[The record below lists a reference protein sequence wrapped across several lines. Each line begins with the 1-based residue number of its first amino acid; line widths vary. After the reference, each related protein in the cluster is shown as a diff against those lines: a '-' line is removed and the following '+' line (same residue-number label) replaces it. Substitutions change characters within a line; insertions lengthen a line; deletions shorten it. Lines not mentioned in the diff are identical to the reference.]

1 MAFRTHEVLPNVYQI
16 EDCMGVCITLLKG
29 TEKALLI
36 DTGYGME
43 DVNAAVRQVT
53 DLPFEVLLTHGHHD
67 HVLGAMWFAK
77 TKMFAEDCEEFA
89 LRTGREQRQKVMGQ
103 ARDKRIEVP
112 AGYEDR
118 PVPMPED
125 LCEGDISLGGLTARI
140 MKVPG
145 HTVGSFVV
153 FVPERNLLLSGDD
166 WNPCTW
172 LWFPCSIAIH
182 EWKKNMERVME
193 LPFTHVLCS
202 HQYELQTREKMQV
215 FMDGITDESIQS
227 AEKIPLGGDI
237 DTRIIC
243 LPDECVMVF
252 DYGKASNQGET
263 NMKTIRIDENS
274 KALFNNNA
282 AYCVG
287 TGRMGLAMQKEYLDQ
302 LKMAQKEAGFSHIRG
317 HGLFCDDM
325 SIYQPTMDEEGNWH
339 DAYCFTY
346 LDRVMDAYKEAGI
359 RPFLELGFMP
369 SRMASG
375 TQTIFYWK
383 GNTTPPKDDTQWAN
397 LVKATLKHLADRYG
411 YEEVSSWPAEVWNE
425 PNLPGFWENADEEK
439 YHHLYA
445 VTAKAVKEVLPE
457 MKVGG
462 PAVCG
467 GPVTP
472 DWIRNFLT
480 FCRDE
485 KLPLDF
491 VTRHAYM
498 GNNPEHHGRYLYH
511 EMRAVED
518 TYAEMKG
525 TREIIDSFPEYRGM
539 DMHIT
544 EFNTSYN
551 PFCPIH
557 DTNLNAVY
565 IAGLLACLGD
575 VAASYS
581 YWTFGDVFEEMGV
594 PSRPFHGGFGMIAD
608 QLIPKPTLWTFAFF
622 NNLKG
627 EAVYRDEN
635 AIIVRDGDRFEGVL
649 WNLCREERKQVELAV
664 KLPCAEELSV
674 LTRTVDEE
682 CCNPLKLWHEMGEP
696 ASLNDEQL
704 ALLRESAR
712 PEASCLTAK
721 GENGEAEL
729 KFLLKENGLIH
740 FTATPKV
747 NTTDPGYDYEWYR
760 VHS

>member
-1 MAFRTHEVLPNVYQI
+1 
-16 EDCMGVCITLLKG
+16 
-29 TEKALLI
+29 
-36 DTGYGME
+36 
-43 DVNAAVRQVT
+43 
-53 DLPFEVLLTHGHHD
+53 
-67 HVLGAMWFAK
+67 
-77 TKMFAEDCEEFA
+77 
-89 LRTGREQRQKVMGQ
+89 
-103 ARDKRIEVP
+103 
-112 AGYEDR
+112 
-118 PVPMPED
+118 
-125 LCEGDISLGGLTARI
+125 
-140 MKVPG
+140 
-145 HTVGSFVV
+145 
-153 FVPERNLLLSGDD
+153 
-166 WNPCTW
+166 
-172 LWFPCSIAIH
+172 
-182 EWKKNMERVME
+182 
-193 LPFTHVLCS
+193 
-202 HQYELQTREKMQV
+202 
-215 FMDGITDESIQS
+215 
-227 AEKIPLGGDI
+227 
-237 DTRIIC
+237 
-243 LPDECVMVF
+243 
-252 DYGKASNQGET
+252 
-263 NMKTIRIDENS
+263 MKTVRIDPKNTVE
-274 KALFNNNA
+274 FRNNA

-287 TGRMGLAMQKEYLDQ
+287 TGRMGLALQKEYQDQ
-302 LKMAQKEAGFSHIRG
+302 LLMAQQIAGFSHIRG

-325 SIYQPTMDEEGNWH
+325 SIYQPTMDAEGNWH

-346 LDRVMDAYKEAGI
+346 LDRVMDSYRAAGI

-383 GNTTPPKDDTQWAN
+383 GNTTPPKDYDQWAS
-397 LVKATLKHLADRYG
+397 LVKATLTHLTERYG
-411 YEEVSSWPAEVWNE
+411 YDEVASWPAEVWNE
-425 PNLPGFWENADEEK
+425 PNLPGFWENADEQE
-439 YHHLYA
+439 YHKLYA
-445 VTAKAVKEVLPE
+445 VTARAVKEVIPE

-498 GNNPEHHGRYLYH
+498 GNTPERKGRYLYH

-518 TYAEMKG
+518 TYEEMKG

-575 VAASYS
+575 MAASYS

-594 PSRPFHGGFGMIAD
+594 PSRPFHGGFGMIAN

-627 EAVYRDEN
+627 TAVYRDN
-635 AIIVRDGDRFEGVL
+635 QMIVMKNEKGYEGIL
-649 WNLCREERKQVELAV
+649 WNICREEKRPVEIEIE
-664 KLPCAEELSV
+664 LPADGDLSV

-696 ASLNDEQL
+696 ADLNQEQL
-704 ALLRESAR
+704 TILRESAY
-712 PEASCLTAK
+712 PASGCVTAK
-721 GENGEAEL
+721 EENGTAKL
-729 KFLLKENGLIH
+729 KLTVGVNGLIH
-740 FTATPKV
+740 FNTALKKI
-747 NTTDPGYDYEWYR
+747 TTDYGYDYEWY
-760 VHS
+760 VNHA